1 MNHIHYQG
9 SLPCKQNEII
19 FTLQSRAARDFWFV
33 KLNTSL
39 RTLTFNAEVLSEP
52 FSLVVNKG
60 TAMLCSFLFFNL

>member
-33 KLNTSL
+33 KLNASL

-60 TAMLCSFLFFNL
+60 TAIIMFFLVL